1 MYTIT
6 CDGKTL
12 HDPRLGE
19 GYVVLGATLTLEA
32 EKAGALEFTV
42 EPTNQCYSDISP
54 LKNRINVYRDG
65 SCIWEG
71 RPLKVETGFNLDM
84 HIICEGRIAELR
96 DAPFTRALINVKEAD
111 RAETTTIDGETFTRA
126 DGNLPYL
133 YQEFFN
139 RYNSFIDDPTKNF
152 VLGNMD
158 IPWLIYSNGRWD
170 YRYAFDAYTPENDAN
185 FYDLLFDGYEESETN
200 LGYYFPPI
208 TADYFGGHIM
218 PRYRGEDVLII
229 DIIKDIGTEVATQKI
244 EFGKN
249 LLDLT
254 RFIDAA
260 EVYSIIYPIFL
271 QASQSTGIYLD
282 GSTSEINTTEGAK
295 PLDGKILESPTLV
308 NMFGRVIRPVEIYA
322 TYNQMNTQEAR
333 EQTASKQIELALNNA
348 LSIELTALD
357 LSLLGINVDS
367 IEIYKYYEI
376 ISAPHD
382 FDEMYQCIAITRDLD
397 EPQNDVYTFGA
408 TRETLTNWVMQTMN
422 TYRNAASNDTGG
434 E

>member
-1 MYTIT
+1 
-6 CDGKTL
+6 
-12 HDPRLGE
+12 
-19 GYVVLGATLTLEA
+19 
-32 EKAGALEFTV
+32 
-42 EPTNQCYSDISP
+42 
-54 LKNRINVYRDG
+54 
-65 SCIWEG
+65 
-71 RPLKVETGFNLDM
+71 
-84 HIICEGRIAELR
+84 
-96 DAPFTRALINVKEAD
+96 
-111 RAETTTIDGETFTRA
+111 
-126 DGNLPYL
+126 
-133 YQEFFN
+133 
-139 RYNSFIDDPTKNF
+139 
-152 VLGNMD
+152 
-158 IPWLIYSNGRWD
+158 
-170 YRYAFDAYTPENDAN
+170 
-185 FYDLLFDGYEESETN
+185 
-200 LGYYFPPI
+200 
-208 TADYFGGHIM
+208 M

-271 QASQSTGIYLD
+271 QTSQSTGIYLD